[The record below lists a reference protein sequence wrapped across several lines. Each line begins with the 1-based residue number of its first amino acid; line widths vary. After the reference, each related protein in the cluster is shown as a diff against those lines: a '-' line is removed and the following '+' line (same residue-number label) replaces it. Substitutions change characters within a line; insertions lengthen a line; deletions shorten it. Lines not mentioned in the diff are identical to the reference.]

1 MKTLIT
7 LVRCIAY
14 VLDGPV
20 SVGATI
26 TSANPLGGDP
36 IAVPGHTLSVDQ
48 PEGDWSDDAILAAF
62 KAKYPDCD
70 VVWDKSEKEKAAD
83 AEAAAKAALE
93 AAKNAE

>member
-14 VLDGPV
+14 VLGGPV

-26 TSANPLGGDP
+26 TAPDPVTKEP

-48 PEGDWSDDAILAAF
+48 PSGDWGDDEILAAF
-62 KAKYPDCD
+62 REKYPDCD
-70 VVWDKSEKEKAAD
+70 VEWEKEP
-83 AEAAAKAALE
+83 EAAS
-93 AAKNAE
+93 